1 MCHLQ
6 ELYAKYKNKG
16 LVVLGLDPADDK
28 KIGLGLLR
36 ENGVTFPNIIE
47 DSKAANRVANQDYPL
62 AAWPT
67 SYIIGRDGKVV
78 DVWIGYDEGEPRA
91 MAALQKASPELGEAI
106 RQEMKAKAARASP
119 EVATAAQRLFQAI
132 RAADYNHDWISTK
145 DWEHFP
151 AKDVDYTVDHNYP
164 GWVRWVC
171 RKFKADPIA
180 DVRLGKVSA
189 GPDGS
194 PTVHFELRLKDG
206 EVLQGDLPFHWDSER
221 KQWIGWEGLD
231 WHLHAPPGKETKKP

>member
-106 RQEMKAKAARASP
+106 RQEMKAKAARASRRLP
-119 EVATAAQRLFQAI
+119 PQLNVSFRPFAPPITTTTGSAPKTGNIFRQRTWTTPSTTTT
-132 RAADYNHDWISTK
+132 RAGCAGCAGSS
-145 DWEHFP
+145 
-151 AKDVDYTVDHNYP
+151 
-164 GWVRWVC
+164 R
-171 RKFKADPIA
+171 PI
-180 DVRLGKVSA
+180 
-189 GPDGS
+189 PS
-194 PTVHFELRLKDG
+194 PTFGWARS
-206 EVLQGDLPFHWDSER
+206 LQAQTARPRSTLNCD
-221 KQWIGWEGLD
+221 
-231 WHLHAPPGKETKKP
+231 